1 MNRIWFTGFLYYL
14 LHACILFHIWYDKER
29 IYRKDVCDMSAWA
42 TQTLQGVHENL
53 RPLPEEEQQAWL
65 ASVMKE
71 MPDGVTMA
79 SAMDTLGFD
88 MTKVQEDG
96 SYSVSMEGFL
106 YGQMYGLGLVDTEG
120 QLDMGAISD
129 FATQSFTEFTD
140 EQKNALLAVGVLNQT
155 SCSFLTNPDGTPY
168 DNPDGGFDNGSF
180 LNNLGKAVGG
190 DEFVASP
197 EARMSFLS
205 NMAEHLDSESY
216 AELTGT
222 NVTLDVNTMMQ
233 FQAYQRVAE
242 AVQNGTLSQDMVDSF
257 EDSMQRLSQREPV
270 MGEPT
275 EELSDLFQQG
285 SADFREKVSEE
296 GPNLDSSF
304 ADTIREDAYEHQ
316 DTIWRSYEGMAESGA
331 VDENQKDA
339 AEPAAESD
347 RGAEAEAKFGNI
359 LEQAETQSEM
369 QME

>member
-1 MNRIWFTGFLYYL
+1 
-14 LHACILFHIWYDKER
+14 
-29 IYRKDVCDMSAWA
+29 MSAWA

-155 SCSFLTNPDGTPY
+155 SGGFLTNPDGTPY

-205 NMAEHLDSESY
+205 NIADNLDSESY

-233 FQAYQRVAE
+233 FQACQRVAE
-242 AVQNGTLSQDMVDSF
+242 AVQNGTLSQEMIDSF
-257 EDSMQRLSQREPV
+257 EDSMQRLSQ
-270 MGEPT
+270 GEPT

-316 DTIWRSYEGMAESGA
+316 DILWRSYEGMAESGS

-347 RGAEAEAKFGNI
+347 RGAEAEVKFGNI

>member
-1 MNRIWFTGFLYYL
+1 
-14 LHACILFHIWYDKER
+14 
-29 IYRKDVCDMSAWA
+29 MSAWA

-53 RPLPEEEQQAWL
+53 LPLPEEEQQAWL
-65 ASVMKE
+65 ASVMKD

-155 SCSFLTNPDGTPY
+155 SGGFLTNSDGTPY

-205 NMAEHLDSESY
+205 NIADNLDSESY

-242 AVQNGTLSQDMVDSF
+242 AVQNGTLSQDMIDSF
-257 EDSMQRLSQREPV
+257 EDSMQRLSQGEPV

-285 SADFREKVSEE
+285 SADFREKVSED

-304 ADTIREDAYEHQ
+304 ADMIREDAYEHQ
-316 DTIWRSYEGMAESGA
+316 DTIWRSYENRQGAEA
-331 VDENQKDA
+331 D
-339 AEPAAESD
+339 PAADVSDAQQKTDTENSVESD

-359 LEQAETQSEM
+359 LEQADAQSEM

>member
-1 MNRIWFTGFLYYL
+1 
-14 LHACILFHIWYDKER
+14 
-29 IYRKDVCDMSAWA
+29 MSAWA

-79 SAMDTLGFD
+79 SAMDILGFD
-88 MTKVQEDG
+88 MTKVREDG

-106 YGQMYGLGLVDTEG
+106 YGQMYGLGLVDTYG

-140 EQKNALLAVGVLNQT
+140 EQKNALLAAGTLNQT
-155 SCSFLTNPDGTPY
+155 SAGFLTNPDGTTY

-180 LNNLGKAVGG
+180 LNNFGKAVGG
-190 DEFVASP
+190 DEFVSSP
-197 EARMSFLS
+197 EARLSFIS
-205 NMAEHLDSESY
+205 NIADHLDSESY

-222 NVTLDVNTMMQ
+222 NITLDANTMMQ
-233 FQAYQRVAE
+233 FYAYQRVAE
-242 AVQNGTLSQDMVDSF
+242 AVQKGTLSQEMIDSF
-257 EDSMQRLSQREPV
+257 EDSMQRLSQGEPV
-270 MGEPT
+270 MDEPT
-275 EELSDLFQQG
+275 EEMSDLFREG
-285 SADFREKVSEE
+285 SADFGEKVSEE

-304 ADTIREDAYEHQ
+304 ADTIRGDAYEHQ
-316 DTIWRSYEGMAESGA
+316 DILWRSYENMQGAEA
-331 VDENQKDA
+331 D
-339 AEPAAESD
+339 PAADVSDAQQKTDTENFVESD

-359 LEQAETQSEM
+359 LEQADAQSEM

>member
-1 MNRIWFTGFLYYL
+1 
-14 LHACILFHIWYDKER
+14 
-29 IYRKDVCDMSAWA
+29 MSAWA

-155 SCSFLTNPDGTPY
+155 SGSFLTNPDGMPY

-205 NMAEHLDSESY
+205 NIADNLDSESY

-242 AVQNGTLSQDMVDSF
+242 AVQNGTLSQDMIDSF
-257 EDSMQRLSQREPV
+257 EDSMQRLSQGEPV

-304 ADTIREDAYEHQ
+304 ADTIREDVYEHQ
-316 DTIWRSYEGMAESGA
+316 DTIWRSYEGMAESGS

-339 AEPAAESD
+339 AESAAESD
-347 RGAEAEAKFGNI
+347 RGAEAEVKFGNI

>member
-1 MNRIWFTGFLYYL
+1 MEFPVNRVRFTGFFCTICCILFFLRY
-14 LHACILFHIWYDKER
+14 CILFHVWYDKER

-53 RPLPEEEQQAWL
+53 LPLPEEEQQAWL
-65 ASVMKE
+65 ASVMKD

-155 SCSFLTNPDGTPY
+155 SGGFLTNPDGTPY

-205 NMAEHLDSESY
+205 NIADNLDSESY

-242 AVQNGTLSQDMVDSF
+242 AVQNGTLSQDMIDSF
-257 EDSMQRLSQREPV
+257 EDSMQRLSQGEPV

-275 EELSDLFQQG
+275 EELS
-285 SADFREKVSEE
+285 A
-296 GPNLDSSF
+296 SF

-316 DTIWRSYEGMAESGA
+316 DIIWRSYENMQGAEA
-331 VDENQKDA
+331 D
-339 AEPAAESD
+339 PAADVSDAQQKTDTESSVESD

-359 LEQAETQSEM
+359 LEQADAQSEM

>member
-1 MNRIWFTGFLYYL
+1 
-14 LHACILFHIWYDKER
+14 
-29 IYRKDVCDMSAWA
+29 MSAWA

-53 RPLPEEEQQAWL
+53 LPLPEEEQQAWL
-65 ASVMKE
+65 ASVMKD

-79 SAMDTLGFD
+79 SVMDTLGFD

-155 SCSFLTNPDGTPY
+155 SGGFLTNPDGTPY

-205 NMAEHLDSESY
+205 NIADNLDSESY

-242 AVQNGTLSQDMVDSF
+242 AVQNGTLSQDMIDSF
-257 EDSMQRLSQREPV
+257 EDSMQRLSQGEPV

-316 DTIWRSYEGMAESGA
+316 DIIWRSYENMQEAEA
-331 VDENQKDA
+331 D
-339 AEPAAESD
+339 PAADVSDAQQKTDTENSVPSD